1 MKLEQ
6 QHLTIETPGRGMLE
20 ITDRVAATIRDS
32 GIRTGLC
39 QVFCRHTSASLTLT
53 ENADPS
59 VRRDMERYMA
69 TAAPDGDPA
78 HEHAMEGPDD
88 MSAHIRTVLTD
99 AGVTIPVSDGRPV
112 LGTWQGVFLWEHRTR
127 PHSRRLTVTVLGED

>member
-6 QHLTIETPGRGMLE
+6 QHWTLDTPGRGMVE
-20 ITDRVAATIRDS
+20 ITDRVVTAVRDS

-39 QVFCRHTSASLTLT
+39 QVFCQHTSASLTIT

-69 TAAPDGDPA
+69 AAAPDGDPA

-99 AGVTIPVSDGRPV
+99 AGVTLPVSDGRPV

-127 PHSRRLTVTVLGED
+127 AHSRRLTLTVWGTE